1 MVSVER
7 IAELCHLEP
16 EEEWYG
22 GMSVPGYWPEL
33 GLITAEGVSF
43 KYHPTLP
50 RVLRNLNFCIRP
62 LEKVGRRVPTL
73 GAKNIVNE

>member
-1 MVSVER
+1 MTAVER
-7 IAELCHLEP
+7 ILDLCQLESEGEL
-16 EEEWYG
+16 
-22 GMSVPGYWPEL
+22 VAAPGFLPEL

-62 LEKVGRRVPTL
+62 KEKVR
-73 GAKNIVNE
+73 

>member
-1 MVSVER
+1 MTTVER
-7 IAELCHLEP
+7 ILDLCQLES
-16 EEEWYG
+16 EGECDRE
-22 GMSVPGYWPEL
+22 VAAPGFLPEL

-62 LEKVGRRVPTL
+62 KEKVR
-73 GAKNIVNE
+73 